1 MDEMKHKGK
10 PNPQRIGMLVLIGW
24 IVLGI
29 AACQSSREPVTFKL
43 PTTLVSSQP
52 TEIASATLSLVPSET
67 IQLVPTETPTPE
79 STPTE
84 SASPTMSLEPSETPT
99 PSSTLN
105 ETEIIQASYTV
116 TSSLTPSRTPT
127 ITKTRYRWMTKT
139 PTQTATATA
148 TLTPTPPFAQMR
160 IQKPGPYSKVVSPF
174 QIEAMVHPGEDG
186 FVRIQIVGEDSRI
199 ISSQVLNYAN
209 DIKRRFWIAPKI
221 DFSISGVAET
231 ARLELMALDQF
242 ARPMDIFTLDLILL
256 KMGKSELTPAE
267 ISQEPYI
274 IRYPPS
280 DEVVRGGSVWISG
293 LIRPVNSSTITI
305 ELLNEMNE
313 IVGQTV
319 FQVAPPTGDLS
330 HTPFAIEVPYQ
341 ITETTPVRVVIYQN
355 SDQRIPGIAHLSSF
369 LLTIEP

>member
-1 MDEMKHKGK
+1 MITKG
-10 PNPQRIGMLVLIGW
+10 NPTSKIKEVFLLIGW
-24 IVLGI
+24 IVLGL
-29 AACQSSREPVTFKL
+29 AACQPSREPVTFKL
-43 PTTLVSSQP
+43 PTSMNSP
-52 TEIASATLSLVPSET
+52 MPAEIASATLSQVYTET
-67 IQLVPTETPTPE
+67 IPMVPTKTPTPE

-84 SASPTMSLEPSETPT
+84 SPSPTISLEPSETPT
-99 PSSTLN
+99 PSATFN
-105 ETEIIQASYTV
+105 ETEIVQASYTL
-116 TSSLTPSRTPT
+116 TPSLTPSRTPT
-127 ITKTRYRWMTKT
+127 ITKTRYRWVTKT

-160 IQKPGPYSKVVSPF
+160 IQKPGPFSKVVSPF

-199 ISSQVLNYAN
+199 ISSQILNYTN

-221 DFSISGVAET
+221 DFAISGVAET

-256 KMGKSELTPAE
+256 KLGKNELTPAE

-274 IRYPPS
+274 IRYPPAE
-280 DEVVRGGSVWISG
+280 DVVRGGSVWISG
-293 LIRPVNSSTITI
+293 LIRPVNANTITI
-305 ELLNEMNE
+305 ELLNEKNE
-313 IVGQTV
+313 VIGQTI
-319 FQVAPPTGDLS
+319 FQVAAPSGDLS

-341 ITETTPVRVVIYQN
+341 ITETTPVRVVIYQK

-369 LLTIEP
+369 LLTLTP